1 MAGATPLMPVTGY
14 LYNSS
19 YVSMGW
25 PDGRSVQRSNCPSG
39 LTPRNRP
46 SSVRL
51 AVISLV
57 RWRRRSAADDHWRT
71 MNYSSIGR
79 YAVVGCKLRYYAN
92 EDLTL
97 SVVISFSCDFQLSL

>member
-39 LTPRNRP
+39 LTP
-46 SSVRL
+46 
-51 AVISLV
+51 AVVLQAFV
-57 RWRRRSAADDHWRT
+57 RRSFHSFA
-71 MNYSSIGR
+71 GGG
-79 YAVVGCKLRYYAN
+79 AVP
-92 EDLTL
+92 LTITGEL
-97 SVVISFSCDFQLSL
+97 